1 MENEELFVGEPD
13 IAPMHNRVTRRAE
26 DVNENTPLVHEAD
39 GLLQQQPFYLTDNR
53 PKWRRPSVSEVCDMC
68 VRNNCLTC
76 KHDRFGGCSH
86 SVSFLPWALVEW
98 LCPRSI

>member
-1 MENEELFVGEPD
+1 MENEELFAGDDVP
-13 IAPMHNRVTRRAE
+13 PMHPQETRRVE
-26 DVNENTPLVHEAD
+26 DVNENTPLILETD
-39 GLLQQQPFYLTDNR
+39 GLLHRQPVNLTDDR
-53 PKWRRPSVSEVCDMC
+53 PKWRRPSVSEVCDIC

-86 SVSFLPWALVEW
+86 SVFFLHWALVEW